1 MGTGSEMIGSNWATD
16 FDMTGCE
23 KALTAKEQAAQ
34 DP

>member
-1 MGTGSEMIGSNWATD
+1 METGSEMTGSNGATD

>member
-1 MGTGSEMIGSNWATD
+1 MGTGSEMTSSNGATD